1 MANYLFYAI
10 VAFIIIEFLIEKI
23 VDYLNIK
30 SWNKP
35 LDKEIANFYTADEF
49 EKAKEY
55 AYENYRFGLLSG
67 TFSFLLSFLFFV
79 MGGFAWLDNLLLPH
93 FANEIVRGLL
103 FFAIIGFVSMLFS
116 LPFECYHTFVIE
128 EKFGFNKMTPSLF
141 ITDKIKGIAIGAIIG
156 GLLYALLNWLYLQLG
171 NQFWWAAWITVSFF
185 IVFMAMF
192 YTSLLLPIF
201 NKLVPLK
208 DGTLKDKITEY
219 ATKVNFPLTD
229 ISVMDGSKRSS
240 KANAFF
246 SGLGKKKSIVLF
258 DTLINDLNEN
268 EIVAVMAHEVG
279 HYKRKHILQS
289 MLLSVLQ
296 IGILFFVFNQIA
308 GSAVLTEVLGG
319 KVSSFHLSLI
329 TFFMLYS
336 PLSLLIGVGMH
347 YFSRKNEYEA
357 DAFAKAT
364 FDAAPLISSL
374 KKMSIKHLS
383 NLQPHP
389 AYIFLH
395 YSHPTLL
402 QRINALKKTIAQQ

>member
-49 EKAKEY
+49 EKAKKY
-55 AYENYRFGLLSG
+55 AIENYRFGLLSG
-67 TFSFLLSFLFFV
+67 AFSFLLSFLFFV

-116 LPFECYHTFVIE
+116 LPFEWYHTFVIE

-141 ITDKIKGIAIGAIIG
+141 ITDKIKGMAIGAIIG
-156 GLLYALLNWLYLQLG
+156 GLLYVVLNWLYLQLG

-208 DGTLKDKITEY
+208 DGILKDKITEY

-296 IGILFFVFNQIA
+296 IGILFFVFNQISE
-308 GSAVLTEVLGG
+308 SAVLTEVLGG

-336 PLSLLIGVGMH
+336 PLSLLIGIGMH

-364 FDAAPLISSL
+364 FAAAPLISSL
-374 KKMSIKHLS
+374 KKMSVKHLS

-402 QRINALKKTIAQQ
+402 QRINALKK